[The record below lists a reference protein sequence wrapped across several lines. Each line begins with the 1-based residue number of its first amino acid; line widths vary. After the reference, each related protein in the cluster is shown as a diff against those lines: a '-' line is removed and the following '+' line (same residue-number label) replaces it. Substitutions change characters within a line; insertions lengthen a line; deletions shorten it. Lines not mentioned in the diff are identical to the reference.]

1 MYAQYGAAGKVAGNN
16 GDAIADA
23 LVRISRENG
32 DVVVRATTNQFGY
45 YRIDGLRSGIYT
57 AEVESVRGISMKSTL
72 KQEFRIENDYVFDID
87 LKAALP

>member
-1 MYAQYGAAGKVAGNN
+1 MDGK
-16 GDAIADA
+16 
-23 LVRISRENG
+23 
-32 DVVVRATTNQFGY
+32 Y
-45 YRIDGLRSGIYT
+45 P

>member
-1 MYAQYGAAGKVAGNN
+1 MTSMRHIYEDILMA
-16 GDAIADA
+16 
-23 LVRISRENG
+23 
-32 DVVVRATTNQFGY
+32 NQFGY